1 MSWVDALG
9 WAGSVLLIYSLMP
22 ARVLR
27 FRVLNLVASV
37 VLVAF
42 NALLGIWSMV
52 AMNGVL
58 ALVNVW
64 FNRALLTSRHDHVYE
79 VLEVGSSDAYLVQR
93 GDETVG
99 VVLLRDTG
107 GGVAQIVL

>member
-1 MSWVDALG
+1 MQ
-9 WAGSVLLIYSLMP
+9 

-42 NALLGIWSMV
+42 NALLGIWSMA

-64 FNRALLTSRHDHVYE
+64 FNRALLTATTTTSTRA
-79 VLEVGSSDAYLVQR
+79 LEVGPSDAYLGQR

>member
-27 FRVLNLVASV
+27 FRVLNLFASV

-42 NALLGIWSMV
+42 KRTSWHLV
-52 AMNGVL
+52 DGVGER
-58 ALVNVW
+58 
-64 FNRALLTSRHDHVYE
+64 RARPLIE
-79 VLEVGSSDAYLVQR
+79 A
-93 GDETVG
+93 
-99 VVLLRDTG
+99 
-107 GGVAQIVL
+107 